1 MDKAT
6 QQGKKAT
13 KEIQAS
19 FETMGDKLSGA
30 LSGALGQFGQF
41 GQALGEVASTAMEA
55 FEGIGEK
62 SVSAIAASVT
72 ALGALGAAGIAAA
85 AGLTELAKSGAEIV
99 EKFSLVSQKTGIGIR
114 DLQIF
119 AAAGST
125 VGVSLD
131 DMVVATKKFSQA
143 ITGFGKG
150 AAAQTVLRE
159 LGVSSKD
166 TKEALLEVADAFA
179 KMPDGAQKASDAAAL
194 FGKSGL
200 NLIPIL
206 NKGREGI
213 LEWEGAVD
221 NFGPKIGKEAVEAN
235 EKYRAS
241 VETLSLQWDK
251 LKVDLEQSVLPVI
264 SKMAKSFNDGGGLK
278 AVIAGLAGGAGA
290 AAILKDQLAAQKAL
304 TDEAKKTSA
313 ATDETNRKNEAVAA
327 SFQRSF
333 EIQKAGGTAAFALE
347 QARQTITDDIGAG
360 LFKEASAIQSQLPGL
375 EKAAAL
381 ESFRAEEAKR
391 TLASY
396 QAMVASFA
404 KGAPKPLLPIPKTDP
419 TKGIEA
425 LFGPQTKNPLEGAPD
440 LGQADFMKSMEK
452 LPELAKS
459 TFGTGKDALDD
470 FYNQWDKRQAG
481 TEQSV
486 TDDFAKQLAGWQ
498 DLLNK
503 QAISQQQFNDIKF
516 KLEVDE
522 QAKLKE
528 LRKDNGTSTFKDAW
542 TDTFAQLEASGRD
555 FARSITSDIGDAIQ
569 SLNEQLTKFVT
580 TGKGLNIKQ
589 LGQQLEGNLASSLLK
604 KGESSLFGSLGGL
617 LGLDGTKPDGS
628 TQQAALWVQMA
639 SPLGGAPGL
648 GALPLGGANL
658 GNIASLL
665 PGGGSLLPS
674 AGGGLSSLFGG
685 SGFLSALTGFLPFL
699 ADGGDVTPGRAYVVG
714 EKRPELFVPRSAG
727 TVIPNVPS
735 GGNVTHISQTFHI
748 STPDADSFKKSQGQ
762 ISSAMGAAAS
772 RGQMRNGR

>member
-360 LFKEASAIQSQLPGL
+360 LFKEASAIQSQLPFL

-396 QAMVASFA
+396 
-404 KGAPKPLLPIPKTDP
+404 
-419 TKGIEA
+419 
-425 LFGPQTKNPLEGAPD
+425 
-440 LGQADFMKSMEK
+440 
-452 LPELAKS
+452 
-459 TFGTGKDALDD
+459 
-470 FYNQWDKRQAG
+470 KR
-481 TEQSV
+481 
-486 TDDFAKQLAGWQ
+486 W
-498 DLLNK
+498 
-503 QAISQQQFNDIKF
+503 
-516 KLEVDE
+516 
-522 QAKLKE
+522 
-528 LRKDNGTSTFKDAW
+528 
-542 TDTFAQLEASGRD
+542 
-555 FARSITSDIGDAIQ
+555 
-569 SLNEQLTKFVT
+569 
-580 TGKGLNIKQ
+580 
-589 LGQQLEGNLASSLLK
+589 
-604 KGESSLFGSLGGL
+604 
-617 LGLDGTKPDGS
+617 
-628 TQQAALWVQMA
+628 
-639 SPLGGAPGL
+639 
-648 GALPLGGANL
+648 
-658 GNIASLL
+658 
-665 PGGGSLLPS
+665 
-674 AGGGLSSLFGG
+674 
-685 SGFLSALTGFLPFL
+685 
-699 ADGGDVTPGRAYVVG
+699 
-714 EKRPELFVPRSAG
+714 
-727 TVIPNVPS
+727 
-735 GGNVTHISQTFHI
+735 
-748 STPDADSFKKSQGQ
+748 
-762 ISSAMGAAAS
+762 
-772 RGQMRNGR
+772 